1 MKQGRTSE
9 CLRGRAHRRRLAFAN
24 DSLVL
29 LPLLSPAIF
38 ASVRVV
44 LDSVM
49 KPNPFDVDV
58 VIIGTGFAGLT
69 VARDLQGLGISVV
82 VLEARNR
89 VGGKV
94 EACVDELG
102 RLVDTGAQFIND
114 EMANVLTLA
123 GEVGAGRANA
133 VHTGRATTVPL
144 QAEGDPWAE
153 AEAIL
158 ATLGADHLDDGRTVT
173 DWVAGIS
180 VDGMQVSNAAR
191 DAVRSAVNGSTC
203 HDSNVIPVSYLA
215 QLNERTPADLEE
227 FQSWFP
233 ATFHSLAVHLARGLS
248 DVLRLDCPVRAIHL
262 HDASVDV
269 VALDQVWH
277 AREVVVAVPPS
288 AYPGLGFTPPLPDDI
303 IAAAESFAPGTV
315 IKYLLRFERPFWLDD
330 GRNGV
335 GQFLGPAGLHFA
347 DASLADTA
355 TLVGFVGGT
364 TAVEWTRH
372 SQAQRREAILHH
384 ASVAFGAGALGPI
397 SVVERMWA
405 PDEWGAGGYCNVQ
418 TTHAPLAAEALADG
432 LPLVTFASTELA
444 NRFPGSVEGA
454 IVAGRAAAAKVLV
467 RLTHV

>member
-1 MKQGRTSE
+1 
-9 CLRGRAHRRRLAFAN
+9 
-24 DSLVL
+24 
-29 LPLLSPAIF
+29 
-38 ASVRVV
+38 
-44 LDSVM
+44 M

-58 VIIGTGFAGLT
+58 VIIGAGFAGLT
-69 VARDLQGLGISVV
+69 VARDLLGLGISVV
-82 VLEARNR
+82 VLEASDR

-94 EACVDELG
+94 EACRDELG
-102 RLVDTGAQFIND
+102 RLVDTGAQFVND
-114 EMANVLTLA
+114 EMKEVLALA
-123 GEVGAGRANA
+123 GEVSAVRANA
-133 VHTGRATTVPL
+133 VHPGLATTMPL
-144 QAEGDPWAE
+144 QAEGDPWSE
-153 AEAIL
+153 AEAML

-173 DWVAGIS
+173 EWVAGLS
-180 VDGMQVSNAAR
+180 VDGMRVSNAAR
-191 DAVRSAVNGSTC
+191 DAVRSVVNGSTC

-215 QLNERTPADLEE
+215 QLNERTPAN
-227 FQSWFP
+227 FQELQWWFP
-233 ATFHSLAVHLARGLS
+233 ATFHSLAVHLAGALA
-248 DVLRLDCPVRAIHL
+248 DVIRLECPVRAIHL

-288 AYPGLGFTPPLPDDI
+288 AYSGLGFTPPLPDDI
-303 IAAAESFAPGTV
+303 IAAAESFTPGTV

-335 GQFLGPAGLHFA
+335 GQFLGPAGLYFA

-372 SQAQRREAILHH
+372 SQAQRHEAILHH
-384 ASVAFGAGALGPI
+384 ASVVFGAEALRPI

-418 TTHAPLAAEALADG
+418 TTHAPLAAEAIAHG

-444 NRFPGSVEGA
+444 SRFPGYVEGA
-454 IVAGRAAAAKVLV
+454 IVAGHAAAAQVLV